1 MDMILA
7 RGGPPAPPY
16 HPEIRYRELK
26 MDPYKRVCS
35 LGGKRLSLTPTEF
48 SILQALL
55 ESLGTP
61 VSLRELAERVWDDA
75 VYISRG
81 DSIAVHIR
89 HLRQKLNDTAKP
101 FRYVKTVW
109 GVGYRIG

>member
-1 MDMILA
+1 MDMLIS
-7 RGGPPAPPY
+7 RGGVQTPPF
-16 HPEIRYRELK
+16 HREIRYRDLR
-26 MDPYKRVCS
+26 MDPYRRVCT
-35 LGGKRLSLTPTEF
+35 LEGERLALTPTEF

-55 ESLGTP
+55 ERRGSA
-61 VSLRELAERVWDDA
+61 VSLREIAERVWDDA

-81 DSIAVHIR
+81 DSIAVHVR
-89 HLRQKLNDTAKP
+89 HLREKLKDTAKP